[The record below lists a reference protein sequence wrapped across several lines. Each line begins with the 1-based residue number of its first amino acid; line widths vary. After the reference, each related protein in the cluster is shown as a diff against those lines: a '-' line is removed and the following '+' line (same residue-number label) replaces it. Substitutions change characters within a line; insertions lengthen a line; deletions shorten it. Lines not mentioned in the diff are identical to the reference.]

1 MFDFDQP
8 PPIRHDPNDST
19 ARRQEREVRGEQIRA
34 AFEAVAAKDD
44 NGYPPTVSAGGA
56 AARILNNIFAPLPCR
71 HNRPPVSAMLAN
83 EMAEQPLE
91 QRVQRLPSRVCN
103 NAHEFGSATPRL
115 EYDEETGE
123 ERLYDPGAHTVQ
135 RFNEVH
141 RALEEAVALGE
152 AEHLQ
157 VAPLDF
163 QALVP
168 GYRPHCDLFLT
179 PAQTVMKVVETRLGG
194 APFDQVSY
202 YAWDG
207 GKRFY
212 DAYPD
217 ARRDLETLLAQPRT
231 ITALPVQPYQLTPAD
246 AARAEAADRVWRA
259 ENDARDAA
267 AWQHQQPAPDDQH
280 RGLDDQRPAPDFPD
294 FGI

>member
-1 MFDFDQP
+1 MFDYDPAPQ
-8 PPIRHDPNDST
+8 IRRDPNDSE
-19 ARRQEREVRGEQIRA
+19 ARRAEMRARSEQIVA
-34 AFEAVAAKDD
+34 AFTAVASKSD
-44 NGYPPTVSAGGA
+44 NGYPPSISPGGA
-56 AARILNNIFAPLPCR
+56 GARILSNIFAPIPCR
-71 HNRPPVSAMLAN
+71 NNRPPVSAILAN
-83 EMAEQPLE
+83 ETAEQHREHGTP
-91 QRVQRLPSRVCN
+91 RMPSRVCN
-103 NAHEFGSATPRL
+103 NPHEFASAAPRL

-123 ERLYDPGAHTVQ
+123 ERLYNPGQYTVE

-157 VAPLDF
+157 MAPLDF
-163 QALVP
+163 QTLVP

-179 PAQTVMKVVETRLGG
+179 PTQTVMKVVDTRTSG

-217 ARRDLETLLAQPRT
+217 ARRDLETILATPRS
-231 ITALPVQPYQLTPAD
+231 ITMLPIEGYNLTDAD
-246 AARAEAADRVWRA
+246 KARAEAADRAWRA
-259 ENDARDAA
+259 EVDARDAA
-267 AWQHQQPAPDDQH
+267 RQ
-280 RGLDDQRPAPDFPD
+280 DQRPAPDFPD